1 MLKHKITMFKRN
13 HIQSNLNKEV
23 TFRTRKKWPY
33 EAGDLL
39 KEVQFICNFL
49 GQDKK
54 DVTF

>member
-1 MLKHKITMFKRN
+1 MFKRN
-13 HIQSNLNKEV
+13 HIQSNLYKEV